1 MPDPGAPPRALG
13 SGVGDTSHDHV
24 EEVVVDRLLRA
35 QRVVEERAAGLE
47 SAQLYRE
54 SNISKWRFG
63 FLCVG

>member
-1 MPDPGAPPRALG
+1 MPDPDPPSDAG
-13 SGVGDTSHDHV
+13 NSSKDQAEKIVVG
-24 EEVVVDRLLRA
+24 RLLSA